1 MNNLELIEALRE
13 HARKTGMSQETLAAR
28 IGVRLCTVNRWF
40 NGKTTKMH
48 AATTHSIRR
57 YFSRIKD
64 VKIA

>member
-40 NGKTTKMH
+40 KGKTIKMH
-48 AATTHSIRR
+48 EASARSIRQ
-57 YFSRIKD
+57 YFSKIKD
-64 VKIA
+64 VKNA